1 MVEEVSDRSEEEHV
15 GEQGHEEEVSIEG
28 TNSNNTNTTLV
39 NTPNSVNII
48 VSREQVA
55 IDSTTQNMAT
65 SKDGTSFTV
74 PACMFELTSNDLNNH
89 TANDIQ
95 TTHMAADLSSSFN
108 CAARADPCDPKTIRS
123 VNAMSKDEKHAIKQK
138 FKIWIKQKVP
148 SDDEVKIAKYISS
161 LDSDV
166 SVLARQGFM
175 AMSENDRCA
184 CTAIVL
190 DWASKTDELAGSS
203 VSAKRRR
210 QLEMM
215 LLQHQAT
222 LEDLLG
228 LLDGKTGYQGR
239 QDDLR
244 RQLEEVQ
251 RNLVT
256 ISTSRSTSASG
267 TSSGIRSR
275 FENKWPAG
283 QEPAKF
289 ENHVLSIY
297 SFST

>member
-1 MVEEVSDRSEEEHV
+1 MASPSSRITVSEYPDLPTGQGMIEEVPDVSEDEHA

-28 TNSNNTNTTLV
+28 TESNNINTTSV
-39 NTPNSVNII
+39 DTPNSVNII
-48 VSREQVA
+48 VSGEQVA
-55 IDSTTQNMAT
+55 IDSSTRNTAT

-74 PACMFELTSNDLNNH
+74 PACMFDLTSNEPNIN

-95 TTHMAADLSSSFN
+95 TTRTAANLSSSFN
-108 CAARADPCDPKTIRS
+108 RAAHGDPKTTGS
-123 VNAMSKDEKHAIKQK
+123 VKSMSKDEKHAIKQK

-161 LDSDV
+161 LDKDV
-166 SVLARQGFM
+166 SVSARQGFM

-190 DWASKTDELAGSS
+190 DWASKTDELAGSI

-244 RQLEEVQ
+244 KQLEEVQ
-251 RNLVT
+251 RNLIS

-283 QEPAKF
+283 
-289 ENHVLSIY
+289 
-297 SFST
+297 